1 MRSTLAFQISLMDCS
16 AGDDDGG
23 GACSGEAKPP
33 LSHTHSLPTPKHKPS
48 QRSSSEE
55 GRSAT
60 TGETSE
66 NDEKTSTSS
75 QSSNVRGSRAGS
87 ERHHSKL
94 GHPKHSVSSGIS
106 RSQSVRTKGSSNK
119 VSFSN
124 LPFKCLNNKNRLCSR
139 TCGIDKITKFKKI
152 AKKFK
157 HYFKDCK
164 PSMDPTPKRNL
175 IFESQIPPQ
184 REIWS
189 QSPGSHPEENLGW
202 ENRKARDPEVGHQTA
217 PPHNNNNSNNNSHSS
232 KT

>member
-66 NDEKTSTSS
+66 NDEKASTSS

-124 LPFKCLNNKNRLCSR
+124 LSYIYIPLYKKRPACLPVCLSCLSVWIWHPN
-139 TCGIDKITKFKKI
+139 
-152 AKKFK
+152 
-157 HYFKDCK
+157 HW
-164 PSMDPTPKRNL
+164 MDPLP
-175 IFESQIPPQ
+175 
-184 REIWS
+184 
-189 QSPGSHPEENLGW
+189 
-202 ENRKARDPEVGHQTA
+202 
-217 PPHNNNNSNNNSHSS
+217 
-232 KT
+232 

>member
-60 TGETSE
+60 TVETSE

-124 LPFKCLNNKNRLCSR
+124 LPFKCLYKIGLPACLSVLSVCLDLASKPLDGPSTLNDFFGLTPPPKKALKNQ
-139 TCGIDKITKFKKI
+139 T
-152 AKKFK
+152 
-157 HYFKDCK
+157 Y
-164 PSMDPTPKRNL
+164 
-175 IFESQIPPQ
+175 
-184 REIWS
+184 
-189 QSPGSHPEENLGW
+189 PEWRAEFF
-202 ENRKARDPEVGHQTA
+202 AA
-217 PPHNNNNSNNNSHSS
+217 PFAAPFAHFCLKN
-232 KT
+232 